1 MQEKDVGISKG
12 DINMEEK
19 IVKVLNVMS
28 EYLSIAQMKKL
39 QEVILQTFAEN
50 EAEKAEIANDKFL
63 EMFLDAKTIE
73 GCSERTIKYY
83 RETVQHL
90 LSQTETSVR
99 KITTEEI
106 REYLSDYQKLNN
118 CSNVT
123 IDNVRRNIS
132 SFFSWLEEE
141 DYILKSP
148 MRRIHKIKTKTVVKS
163 VISDEGIE
171 KLRDNCNEKRDL
183 AIIDLLYSTG
193 IRVGELVNLNIDDID
208 LEGRECIVYG
218 KGDKERRVYF
228 DAKAKVHLKD
238 YIDTRTDKT
247 KPCLLRWMHHMTD
260 LR

>member
-123 IDNVRRNIS
+123 NKA
-132 SFFSWLEEE
+132 SFL
-141 DYILKSP
+141 
-148 MRRIHKIKTKTVVKS
+148 S
-163 VISDEGIE
+163 V
-171 KLRDNCNEKRDL
+171 
-183 AIIDLLYSTG
+183 
-193 IRVGELVNLNIDDID
+193 LVLI
-208 LEGRECIVYG
+208 
-218 KGDKERRVYF
+218 
-228 DAKAKVHLKD
+228 
-238 YIDTRTDKT
+238 
-247 KPCLLRWMHHMTD
+247 
-260 LR
+260 

>member
-1 MQEKDVGISKG
+1 
-12 DINMEEK
+12 MEEK

-208 LEGRECIVYG
+208 LE
-218 KGDKERRVYF
+218 
-228 DAKAKVHLKD
+228 
-238 YIDTRTDKT
+238 
-247 KPCLLRWMHHMTD
+247 
-260 LR
+260 